1 MEGKK
6 GKYLEKNADKEES
19 VLGSNQSIVFNI
31 AVCQFS
37 TFRIIPD
44 NFAAYKK
51 DHPGFP
57 QTL

>member
-6 GKYLEKNADKEES
+6 GKYLVRLFFLS
-19 VLGSNQSIVFNI
+19 VF
-31 AVCQFS
+31 FM
-37 TFRIIPD
+37 RIIPD